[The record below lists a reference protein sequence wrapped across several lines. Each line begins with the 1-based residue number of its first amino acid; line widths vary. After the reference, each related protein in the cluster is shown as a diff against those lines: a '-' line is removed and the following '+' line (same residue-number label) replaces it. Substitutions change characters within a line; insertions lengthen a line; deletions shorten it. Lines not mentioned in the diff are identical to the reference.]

1 MLFPPPASC
10 FTCGHAVVQYVV
22 HAVAVFELGFFVFSF
37 FDQLQYGST
46 VTDATVGANNTAAAL
61 VQAQR
66 DTYLAAFSVFT
77 LGCVT
82 GVDNGPGPGA
92 RVSVEACMTRAGW
105 PSRLRD
111 RLLRCYFSELYARY
125 RLQLSHN
132 ALKQQVR

>member
-1 MLFPPPASC
+1 MAHVLFPPPASC

-66 DTYLAAFSVFT
+66 DTYLAALSVFT
-77 LGCVT
+77 LGCVELAWIPVL
-82 GVDNGPGPGA
+82 G
-92 RVSVEACMTRAGW
+92 RERACRWRRA
-105 PSRLRD
+105 
-111 RLLRCYFSELYARY
+111 
-125 RLQLSHN
+125 
-132 ALKQQVR
+132 